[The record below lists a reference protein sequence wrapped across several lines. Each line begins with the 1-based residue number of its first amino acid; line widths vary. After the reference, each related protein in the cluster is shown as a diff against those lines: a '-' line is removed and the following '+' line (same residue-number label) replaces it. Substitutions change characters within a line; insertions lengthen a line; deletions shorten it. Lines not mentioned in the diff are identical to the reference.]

1 MKIAFFTDT
10 YYPQLN
16 GVTISVDNFA
26 KELRKRGH
34 TVYIF
39 APRIKKRRSHI
50 DEDLTNL
57 NTIKLL
63 SIESPIY
70 IPMPTTY
77 TEYKKLFRLD
87 FDIVHAHGNGA
98 FSLLGYQVARMKRV
112 PYILTFHTLL
122 TKYTHYILKG
132 KVIKPKMVET
142 GLRVF
147 ANLCDNIITPSE
159 KMKKELLRYGVKK
172 PIEVIPNFIEKD
184 DFRKVEKNYL
194 HKKLHLPNDTPILL
208 SVGRLG
214 KEKNFEF
221 VIDVFKELTHHDH
234 KTHLV
239 IVGHGTDSKKL
250 KKRTEE
256 LGLSKRIH
264 FTGKINKK
272 NMPSVYEDASIFV
285 FASVSEV
292 HPLVTLEACAAGLP
306 LIVAKDAAFTNVVVD
321 KKNGFMLPLN
331 QKQFVE
337 KILLLLKDEKLRTEM
352 GKYSLQIIDKNFP
365 ADVLTDSLLKIYN
378 HVLEVKREIKK
389 SQRINNAA
397 VRRLVQTTKMLD
409 RFFTG

>member
-194 HKKLHLPNDTPILL
+194 H
-208 SVGRLG
+208 
-214 KEKNFEF
+214 
-221 VIDVFKELTHHDH
+221 
-234 KTHLV
+234 
-239 IVGHGTDSKKL
+239 
-250 KKRTEE
+250 
-256 LGLSKRIH
+256 
-264 FTGKINKK
+264 
-272 NMPSVYEDASIFV
+272 
-285 FASVSEV
+285 
-292 HPLVTLEACAAGLP
+292 
-306 LIVAKDAAFTNVVVD
+306 
-321 KKNGFMLPLN
+321 
-331 QKQFVE
+331 
-337 KILLLLKDEKLRTEM
+337 
-352 GKYSLQIIDKNFP
+352 
-365 ADVLTDSLLKIYN
+365 
-378 HVLEVKREIKK
+378 
-389 SQRINNAA
+389 
-397 VRRLVQTTKMLD
+397 
-409 RFFTG
+409 